1 MASDAAEAQPGVDKL
16 ENGHAD
22 ERCCLRDLVVLQ
34 ERPERQDREQQG
46 QGQHGASAAVAPGAA
61 AAAATSLPAAALLWR
76 CGGPVVEVTREPA
89 EVGPGS
95 AGQGTGVD
103 NSGSGADQGGG
114 AVWSSP
120 FQDYPTALPSGILAA
135 LRVVAG
141 IAPQQAG
148 RRLYGAGPEPSHT
161 LLAAACR
168 DALVAAAEHGD
179 TDMLT
184 LLAADE
190 HFRSAAFGSER
201 LAERTRGVL
210 LAALVWARAQGAVEL
225 PVLRWMFA
233 EGCGPFAAWRG
244 SDAPY
249 LAAAAAMQE
258 AMLRTHAVDTQ
269 LLDELHDELRFGFAA
284 DGRTLLTAVHL
295 ASTGRC
301 PLRVVEWLLKKGCPA
316 GEPGMAYGC
325 AVGLGRVPGPKPE
338 NDLRWDHQLDIH
350 KSRPVLDALLA
361 ADVPLGILAV
371 EDLWRLWRNSFVGY
385 FEWLVNVAG
394 KKLPGGQL
402 CAALGGGGIK
412 PRQLRNRLY
421 AHALSDDSSECLKPT
436 QRRTAALLR
445 LGLAPPA
452 LQRGVMRLR
461 HVSPLECMKPSYGS
475 WFSYRLR
482 DPLHAALGATA
493 GAVVAPGGPCCAP
506 EAVAG
511 QLQAAYGG
519 RAGNKPAVCSL
530 PAAVG
535 LVARVQARMP
545 DLRRAAKEL
554 DAVVEQQRRRRGQQ
568 GHGAGVATPA
578 VAEVEEVEGA
588 PCVAAAHAHDVG
600 VLVALGEVQ
609 GALADAR
616 HVIAQAGKAAA
627 AVAQAG
633 GAVGSQQRTWLLP
646 VAEAVAA
653 VAQELEAELE
663 SPALRAAAFVV
674 LAPGAAAK
682 AAAAA
687 RAARAA
693 ASKRGRMNRRWEAE
707 SQAARAEAEAAAAHD
722 AARRVDDAYD
732 CADLLVACAAARE
745 VFAGEASAAVA
756 QEVAAVAACSP
767 PPTPRMSFICY
778 TGGGECGGGC
788 SGGYD

>member
-22 ERCCLRDLVVLQ
+22 ERCCLRDLVALQ

-46 QGQHGASAAVAPGAA
+46 QGQHGASAAVAPGAAA

-135 LRVVAG
+135 LRVVAD

-148 RRLYGAGPEPSHT
+148 GRRGYGLDPEPSHT

-210 LAALVWARAQGAVEL
+210 LAALVWARTQGAVEL

-233 EGCGPFAAWRG
+233 EGSGPFAAWRG

-325 AVGLGRVPGPKPE
+325 AVGLGRVPCPKPE
-338 NDLRWDHQLDIH
+338 HDLRSEDQDIH

-361 ADVPLGILAV
+361 ADVPLGTLAV
-371 EDLWRLWRNSFVGY
+371 EDLWRLSRESFVGY
-385 FEWLVNVAG
+385 FEWLVNVAA

-412 PRQLRNRLY
+412 PRQMRARLY
-421 AHALSDDSSECLKPT
+421 AHALWDDSSECLVKPA

-461 HVSPLECMKPSYGS
+461 HASPLECMKPSYGS

-519 RAGNKPAVCSL
+519 RGKNRAAVCAL

-535 LVARVQARMP
+535 LVAGVQARMP
-545 DLRRAAKEL
+545 ELRRAAKEL
-554 DAVVEQQRRRRGQQ
+554 DAAVEQQRRRRGQQ

-578 VAEVEEVEGA
+578 VAEGA
-588 PCVAAAHAHDVG
+588 PCVAAAHAHDVS
-600 VLVALGEVQ
+600 VSAALGEVQ
-609 GALADAR
+609 GALVDAR
-616 HVIAQAGKAAA
+616 HVIAQVGKAAA
-627 AVAQAG
+627 AAQAG
-633 GAVGSQQRTWLLP
+633 GAGGSQQRTWLLP

-653 VAQELEAELE
+653 AAQELEAELE

-693 ASKRGRMNRRWEAE
+693 ASKHGRMNRRWEAE
-707 SQAARAEAEAAAAHD
+707 SQAARAEAEAAAARN
-722 AARRVDDAYD
+722 AARRMDDAYD

-756 QEVAAVAACSP
+756 QEVAAVAARSP
-767 PPTPRMSFICY
+767 PPTPRVSY
-778 TGGGECGGGC
+778 GYGGGGGGGGGC
-788 SGGYD
+788 SGGGGGYD